1 MRISTPL
8 AAASFTGLFL
18 AAGQASA
25 SPLLALPHAAL
36 ARFAAT
42 AAPLM
47 IPEPASAAFRPS
59 PPAGAGG
66 PASRRRRYR
75 LEQEAGDATDLSKK
89 QATLSPSF
97 RSTDG
102 LIFVTPHGLVSAA

>member
-47 IPEPASAAFRPS
+47 IPEPASAALLIVGLTIS
-59 PPAGAGG
+59 AVTA
-66 PASRRRRYR
+66 RRRRR
-75 LEQEAGDATDLSKK
+75 PRKP
-89 QATLSPSF
+89 QATRP
-97 RSTDG
+97 T
-102 LIFVTPHGLVSAA
+102 